1 MLAQADSWWALVRL
15 QDQTMITV
23 DTEMTQRFGIDGAAP
38 FALRRPKGRAQE
50 VGEAF
55 PVQRFDLDTNGHVN
69 NGRFAE
75 IACAYVPEP
84 SRIRELMIE
93 YKHSGHLGAEIV
105 PAYTVG
111 EDGVYVCLSRQED
124 GQPYIKMRVSYA
136 ETPEGR
142 ENI

>member
-1 MLAQADSWWALVRL
+1 
-15 QDQTMITV
+15 
-23 DTEMTQRFGIDGAAP
+23 
-38 FALRRPKGRAQE
+38 
-50 VGEAF
+50 
-55 PVQRFDLDTNGHVN
+55 
-69 NGRFAE
+69 
-75 IACAYVPEP
+75 
-84 SRIRELMIE
+84 MIE
-93 YKHSGHLGAEIV
+93 YKHSGHLGEEIV